1 MERDPVRFHHVALGL
16 PQLADAVPV
25 LVGVLGGVPDMA
37 SRGRGFSFACWRF
50 DGGGQIEVL
59 EPAGADSFLHRFLA
73 QRGPGIHHVTFKVPS
88 LAAACERAR
97 ARGYEVVG
105 RNESRPSWMEAFL
118 HPRQALGIVVQFA
131 ESAAPGGP
139 SPIALPM
146 GPPDPPPPARVVGL
160 RMRARAAD
168 RARVQ
173 WGEILQGEESREDGR
188 LVYRWPRSFLRI
200 AVEVDATADEGPLG
214 IELTTPPREL
224 TNGALGVTWLPTPLC
239 PDGGE
244 GQGEGARRAGRT
256 PSPPP
261 SP

>member
-16 PQLADAVPV
+16 PRLTDAPPV
-25 LVGVLGGVPDMA
+25 LVGVLGGVPEMA

-50 DGGGQIEVL
+50 DGGGRIEVL
-59 EPAGADSFLHRFLA
+59 EPAGDDGFLHRFLA

-88 LAAACERAR
+88 LQAACERACG
-97 ARGYEVVG
+97 RGYEVIG
-105 RNESRPSWMEAFL
+105 RNESRPSWKEAFL

-139 SPIALPM
+139 PSPLAPPA

-160 RMRARAAD
+160 RMRARSED

-188 LVYRWPRSFLRI
+188 LVYRWPRSPLRI
-200 AVEVDATADEGPLG
+200 AVEIEAAAEEGPLG
-214 IELTTPPREL
+214 IELAGPPRPL
-224 TNGALGVTWLPTPLC
+224 PGRALGVTWLSSPLS
-239 PDGGE
+239 PH
-244 GQGEGARRAGRT
+244 T
-256 PSPPP
+256 PSPQP